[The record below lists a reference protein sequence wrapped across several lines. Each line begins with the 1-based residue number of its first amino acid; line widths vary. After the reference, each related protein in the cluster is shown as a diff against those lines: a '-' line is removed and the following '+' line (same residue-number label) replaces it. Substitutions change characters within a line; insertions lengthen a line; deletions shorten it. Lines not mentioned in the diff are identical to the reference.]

1 MLLAAARGMESPVD
15 ARRGRGRGRGRG
27 RRKLFA
33 KAGSTAALLDESGFW
48 DPAEMALT
56 RGVAPASR
64 RGGSAAQRR
73 RQRTRAAGKR
83 AWPDL
88 PCWDS
93 RTPAWVSIG
102 HGRTRLEQRSG
113 IRWCPVMGRALT
125 RWHWARRSPGHCW
138 GLGTPAMQRRE
149 WGTTTVARRRRL
161 EARPTVGDDRDDGE
175 STALGGQSLD

>member
-1 MLLAAARGMESPVD
+1 MAKAMLLATAQGMESPV
-15 ARRGRGRGRGRG
+15 GTTRGRGRG

-33 KAGSTAALLDESGFW
+33 KAGSSAALLDESGFW

-64 RGGSAAQRR
+64 RDGSTAQRR
-73 RQRTRAAGKR
+73 RQRTRTAGKR

-113 IRWCPVMGRALT
+113 IRWCPVMGRVLT
-125 RWHWARRSPGHCW
+125 RVALGAAVA
-138 GLGTPAMQRRE
+138 GALLGTRHTGDAAPRVGNDDS
-149 WGTTTVARRRRL
+149 GTVP
-161 EARPTVGDDRDDGE
+161 EARG
-175 STALGGQSLD
+175 